1 MTLKNNWPSAYLCM
15 LGLITL
21 INANQVLADFT
32 NVTRAAGLDRY
43 EVDSFDS
50 SAHGVAWA
58 DYDNDGDL
66 DLYLPY
72 RFKFSRFWENNGNG
86 TFSDVTKKMGITG
99 YMSACFADYDK
110 DGDLDLFVMNF
121 LRPNALYKNNGDKTF
136 SDVTPFSQIGDDRGD
151 TYGITLGDYDKDG
164 DLDFYVTSYLFY
176 PDQFYGNNGDG
187 TFTNLSDKLGFK
199 NLEERGLGVMSL
211 DYDNDRDLD
220 IYVANDFGDDVLY
233 QNQGDGTFRDVAK
246 EVGIDLPFNAMG
258 VTAGDYDNDLDLDI
272 YVTNGGT
279 NVLYRNNGDGT
290 FTDVAKEAG
299 VEDRPGIGWGTS
311 FLDYDNDGDLDLYVV
326 NGSLENVGKIPGN
339 PSWPDRSGPNVLYR
353 NNGDGTFTD
362 VSEVE
367 GVKDDGKGRG
377 SSIGDYDNDGDLDIY
392 VVNIN
397 RHDALY
403 RNEGN
408 PNHWLQIKPR
418 ANYQSL
424 WIGTRIK
431 AIAGDLKQIR
441 EIRAGSSY
449 VSQESMVA
457 AFGLGGYNTVDEI
470 EIRWP
475 NGTIQTLQNIKADQL
490 LVVTPES
497 WTIQTQVKPSGLK
510 LTKWGKVRRLAL
522 HPNYPNPFNPETW
535 IPFQLAEKA
544 EIKIEVYNIHGQR
557 IRILKLGEKKPGLYL
572 TQSQAA
578 YWDGKNEGGEKVS
591 SGVYFYRLIATDD
604 NSQQQQSTT
613 NSMVLIK

>member
-1 MTLKNNWPSAYLCM
+1 MARVVVFVGLASIVFAVAARAQPPRFADVTASAGITFVHTNGAFGEKYLPETM
-15 LGLITL
+15 G
-21 INANQVLADFT
+21 AGGVVLD
-32 NVTRAAGLDRY
+32 VDGDGWQDILL
-43 EVDSFDS
+43 VDSS
-50 SAHGVAWA
+50 HWPGH
-58 DYDNDGDL
+58 
-66 DLYLPY
+66 
-72 RFKFSRFWENNGNG
+72 GNG
-86 TFSDVTKKMGITG
+86 ETH
-99 YMSACFADYDK
+99 
-110 DGDLDLFVMNF
+110 
-121 LRPNALYKNNGDKTF
+121 P
-136 SDVTPFSQIGDDRGD
+136 
-151 TYGITLGDYDKDG
+151 
-164 DLDFYVTSYLFY
+164 
-176 PDQFYGNNGDG
+176 
-187 TFTNLSDKLGFK
+187 
-199 NLEERGLGVMSL
+199 
-211 DYDNDRDLD
+211 
-220 IYVANDFGDDVLY
+220 
-233 QNQGDGTFRDVAK
+233 
-246 EVGIDLPFNAMG
+246 
-258 VTAGDYDNDLDLDI
+258 
-272 YVTNGGT
+272 
-279 NVLYRNNGDGT
+279 VLYRNDGDGT

-353 NNGDGTFTD
+353 NNGDGTFSD
-362 VSEVE
+362 VSEAE

-418 ANYQSL
+418 TNYQSL

-449 VSQESMVA
+449 VSQESMAA
-457 AFGLGGYNTVDEI
+457 AFGLGEYSTVDEI

-490 LVVTPES
+490 LVVTPKS
-497 WTIQTQVKPSGLK
+497 WTIQAQVDPSGLK

-578 YWDGKNEGGEKVS
+578 YWDGRNGGGEKVS
-591 SGVYFYRLIATDD
+591 SGVYFYRLIATADD
-604 NSQQQQSTT
+604 SQQQQSTT